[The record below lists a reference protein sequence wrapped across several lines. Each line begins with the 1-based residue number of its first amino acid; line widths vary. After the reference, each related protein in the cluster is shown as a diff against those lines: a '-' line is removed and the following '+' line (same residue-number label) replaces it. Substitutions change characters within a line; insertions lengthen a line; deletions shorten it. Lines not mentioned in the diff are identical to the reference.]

1 MMQTKMAKLIGKNLN
16 NLSNKISIL
25 SDCLCL
31 LQISML
37 GSTYFFYFF
46 LKIYVTDVMGSM
58 GDFGGGEIRG
68 GGWDWGLG
76 IFGFC

>member
-1 MMQTKMAKLIGKNLN
+1 MQTKMVKLIGKNLN

-37 GSTYFFYFF
+37 GSTYFFLLFF
-46 LKIYVTDVMGSM
+46 KYVTDVMGSM

-68 GGWDWGLG
+68 GGWDWELG
-76 IFGFC
+76 IFRFC